1 MPTIGGT
8 ALSNANRVGEREAIV
23 TAERLWTWRAL
34 ESDIAATAAALE
46 AFGVRKHDRVAVLS
60 GNSAEFIIASH
71 AASRL
76 GAIVVPVNT
85 RLAAPELAHILNDS
99 GSVVL
104 AFSPADA
111 HLAEA
116 ARRLA
121 ASVTLLSLGPS
132 PRYPDLLAGG
142 YGDPVHE
149 DRAVEQDDAFIL
161 YTSGTTGKPKGVL
174 LDHHRAVWAAMAQVV
189 SLGLRDGDRYLHLA
203 PMYHSGGMTYLN
215 ATTLLGG
222 THIVV
227 PKFDAGTVLDLVEQ
241 HRATWLFAVPT
252 MYQKIL
258 NTYEGDCAGLTTWR
272 VGIFGAAPMPAAAI
286 ERLLAAFPHV
296 SFFQQC
302 GQTEAGPT
310 GIYSTMEQVRSRPQS
325 SGHLAQPFLEAR
337 VVDPSGNDTLP
348 GQVGELVFRGEAITK
363 GYWNQPQAT
372 ADVIR
377 DGWLHTGDLMQVYD
391 DGAMRLVDRLRD
403 VIITGGRNVYSAEVE
418 LAIAD
423 HPQVTD
429 VAVIGRPD
437 PEWGETVVAFI
448 TAADGADVTPAS
460 IRQYCA
466 SRIADYKIPR
476 EFIFAVVPRNGGGKL
491 QKHLLRNQLS
501 LKAVQERDASSR
513 RPADDRWPAST

>member
-8 ALSNANRVGEREAIV
+8 ALCNANRVGEREAIV
-23 TAERLWTWRAL
+23 TADRRWTWRTL
-34 ESDIAATAAALE
+34 DNDIAKAAAALD
-46 AFGVRKHDRVAVLS
+46 AFGVRKHDRIAILS
-60 GNSAEFIIASH
+60 ANSPEFIIASH
-71 AASRL
+71 GASRL

-99 GSVVL
+99 GSTVL
-104 AFSPADA
+104 AFSAAEA

-116 ARRLA
+116 ASRMA
-121 ASVTLLSLGPS
+121 APIALVSLGPS
-132 PRYPDLLAGG
+132 TRYPDLLAGC

-174 LDHHRAVWAAMAQVV
+174 LDHHRAVWAAMAQIV

-203 PMYHSGGMTYLN
+203 PMYHSGGTTFLN

-227 PKFDAGTVLDLVEQ
+227 PKFDAGAVLELVQ
-241 HRATWLFAVPT
+241 RYRATWLFAVPT
-252 MYQKIL
+252 MYQRIL
-258 NTYEGDCAGLTTWR
+258 HSFEGTCADLTSWR
-272 VGIFGAAPMPAAAI
+272 VGVFGAAPMPAAAI
-286 ERLLAAFPHV
+286 ERLLTTFPQV

-325 SGHLAQPFLEAR
+325 SGHLAQPFIQAR
-337 VVDPSGNDTLP
+337 VVDARGNDTP
-348 GQVGELVFRGEAITK
+348 SGHVGELVFRGEAITK

-372 ADVIR
+372 QEVIR
-377 DGWLHTGDLMQVYD
+377 DGWLHTGDLMHVYD

-418 LAIAD
+418 QAIAD
-423 HPQVTD
+423 HPEVID

-448 TAADGADVTPAS
+448 TAVDGSGLTPAS
-460 IRQYCA
+460 IRQYCS
-466 SRIADYKIPR
+466 SRIASYKVPR
-476 EFIFAVVPRNGGGKL
+476 EVIFARIPRNGAGKI
-491 QKHLLRNQLS
+491 QKHLLRDELS
-501 LKAVQERDASSR
+501 GNPVK
-513 RPADDRWPAST
+513 

>member
-8 ALSNANRVGEREAIV
+8 ALLNANRVGEREAIV
-23 TAERLWTWRAL
+23 TAGRRWTWRELDTDVANAASAL
-34 ESDIAATAAALE
+34 DS
-46 AFGVRKHDRVAVLS
+46 FGVRKRDRIAILS
-60 GNSAEFIIASH
+60 SNSPEFIIASH

-85 RLAAPELAHILNDS
+85 RLAAPELAHILDDS
-99 GSVVL
+99 GSAVL
-104 AFSPADA
+104 AFSPGETQ
-111 HLAEA
+111 LAEA
-116 ARRLA
+116 AGGKA
-121 ASVTLLSLGPS
+121 AAVTLVSLGPS
-132 PRYPDLLAGG
+132 MHYPDVLAGG

-174 LDHHRAVWAAMAQVV
+174 LDHHRAVWAAMAQIV

-203 PMYHSGGMTYLN
+203 PMYHSGGMTFLN

-227 PKFDAGTVLDLVEQ
+227 PKFDPGSVLEVIER

-252 MYQKIL
+252 MYQRIL
-258 NTYEGDCAGLTTWR
+258 RCYDANRRDLASWR
-272 VGIFGAAPMPAAAI
+272 VGIFGAAPMPGSVI
-286 ERLLAAFPHV
+286 EHLLAAFPHV
-296 SFFQQC
+296 AFFQQC

-310 GIYSTMEQVRSRPQS
+310 GIYSTMQQVRARPLS
-325 SGHLAQPFLEAR
+325 PGHLAQPFIEAR
-337 VVDPSGNDTLP
+337 VIDEHGNDTPP
-348 GQVGELVFRGEAITK
+348 GKVGELVFRGEAITK

-372 ADVIR
+372 REVIR
-377 DGWLHTGDLMQVYD
+377 NGWLHTGDLMQVYD

-418 LAIAD
+418 QAIAE
-423 HPQVTD
+423 HPEVVD

-448 TAADGADVTPAS
+448 ATADGSDVTPAS
-460 IRQYCA
+460 IRQHCT

-476 EFIFAVVPRNGGGKL
+476 EFIFAVIPRNGAGKV
-491 QKHLLRNQLS
+491 QKHLLR
-501 LKAVQERDASSR
+501 KESSANR
-513 RPADDRWPAST
+513 TFGSSN